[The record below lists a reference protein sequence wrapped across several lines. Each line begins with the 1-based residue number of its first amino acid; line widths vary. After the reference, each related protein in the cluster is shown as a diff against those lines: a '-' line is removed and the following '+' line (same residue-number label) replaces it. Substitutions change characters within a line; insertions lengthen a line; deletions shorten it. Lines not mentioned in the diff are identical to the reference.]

1 MVVLKFSWVK
11 EWVLRDNEKHTCVN
25 IDKKEGN

>member
-11 EWVLRDNEKHTCVN
+11 EWVLRDNEMHTCLHIN
-25 IDKKEGN
+25 QKEGN